1 MRLRKELDEMQ
12 EKDILLIAKISD
24 ALAHPAR
31 IKIFRFI
38 MAQNKARQ
46 RVCNKDLVEHFDYA
60 QATISQHVKK
70 LAEAGLLEGRR
81 EDRYT
86 YYYVHLGTLNNYL
99 TATRKFENME

>member
-38 MAQNKARQ
+38 MEQNKARRQ
-46 RVCNKDLVEHFDYA
+46 VCNKDIVEAFDYS

-70 LAEAGLLEGRR
+70 LADAGLVQVLKK
-81 EDRYT
+81 DRYS
-86 YYYVHLGTLNNYL
+86 YYYIHLGVLNDYL
-99 TATRKFENME
+99 TATKKFENME